1 MAESDGKIAKTV
13 NLSGKANSAES
24 FAQAMATVEQT
35 IAGYSERGIDA
46 PFIGNHDTDRA
57 AGILR
62 YDPARIKEAAGLLLT
77 MSGSPFVYYGDE
89 IGLSGSG
96 RDENK
101 RAPMIWDDNGS
112 GLTYGPPD
120 MERQENRFESV
131 EKQLSDPDSI
141 LNYYKRAL
149 RIRNENP
156 EIARGTTEVLELS
169 GNSGGDI
176 AAVRRTWNGSSILIV
191 YNLSD
196 EAASLS
202 DAALEL
208 DSRNIRGYLAVSA
221 GDEPSLSGELEIP
234 PHSIVFLK

>member
-1 MAESDGKIAKTV
+1 
-13 NLSGKANSAES
+13 
-24 FAQAMATVEQT
+24 
-35 IAGYSERGIDA
+35 
-46 PFIGNHDTDRA
+46 
-57 AGILR
+57 
-62 YDPARIKEAAGLLLT
+62 
-77 MSGSPFVYYGDE
+77 
-89 IGLSGSG
+89 
-96 RDENK
+96 
-101 RAPMIWDDNGS
+101 
-112 GLTYGPPD
+112 

-131 EKQLSDPDSI
+131 EKQISDPDSI

-191 YNLSD
+191 YNLSN

-208 DSRNIRGYLAVSA
+208 DSRSVRGYLAVSA